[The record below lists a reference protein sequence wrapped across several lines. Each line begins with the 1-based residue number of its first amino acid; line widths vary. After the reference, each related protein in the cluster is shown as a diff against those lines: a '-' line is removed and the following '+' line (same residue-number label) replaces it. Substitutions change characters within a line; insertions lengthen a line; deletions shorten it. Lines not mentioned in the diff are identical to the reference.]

1 MENNHSSILLW
12 FDTEFSD
19 LNVEQAALMQ
29 VAVLATDF
37 EGNRILPK
45 EEDLNLVVRPPE
57 GTVFS
62 DWVQENLG
70 ELIAQCHSA
79 DALPLED
86 ADRQLHEYAEKAG
99 GGPHVSISDCPVLA
113 GNSVHMDYVVA
124 RAKLPAF
131 YETLNYRLLDVSAI
145 KLVWEDAHPGQ
156 PVDKENTDFLKT
168 YGMEGGFEGAPHDAY
183 YDIHASIA
191 EYRFYR
197 KNFFRIFDAKKPK

>member
-1 MENNHSSILLW
+1 MSDKTSSVLLW

-19 LNVEQAALMQ
+19 LNIEKAALMQ

-45 EEDLNLVVRPPE
+45 EEDLNLVVRPPT

-62 DWVQENLG
+62 EWVQENLA
-70 ELIAQCHSA
+70 ELIAQCNSPA
-79 DALPLED
+79 SVTLAE

-113 GNSVHMDYVVA
+113 GNSVQMDYVVA
-124 RAKLPAF
+124 RMKLPAF

-145 KLVWEDAHPGQ
+145 KLVWEDARPGK
-156 PVDKENTDFLKT
+156 PVDKENAAFLKT
-168 YGMEGGFEGAPHDAY
+168 YGIEDLVEGAPHDAY
-183 YDIHASIA
+183 YDIQASIA

-197 KNFFRIFDAKKPK
+197 KNFLRIHD